1 MGNSSSKDPPLALFS
16 VDDEYGRK
24 LVVRLPP
31 TATLKHLRVE
41 LEKEKGRGRG
51 GSRSGATVQPEG
63 HEEFEFTIHQRSAA
77 AAAAGCSDDRLHVLR
92 HQEAD
97 LRLDYLQ
104 NIGYHVS
111 ISYPHHHAVDRPG
124 KRPRQEQEERQQ
136 QQQHLER
143 HEDSSSSERPEK
155 KLCRSNDGVASTG
168 QQETVADHPV
178 LVPADESQSFQ
189 EEKGSLPPAAI
200 ESTASQ
206 RSPSA
211 SPPEQKDGDQKSS
224 AAAAADSGV
233 EQTQDDSP
241 QGAAIIISPTDTTSI
256 GDRVYDNVYEDTPEK
271 SSNEANE
278 TSHYPDDEGK
288 NAIDS

>member
-1 MGNSSSKDPPLALFS
+1 
-16 VDDEYGRK
+16 

-51 GSRSGATVQPEG
+51 GSRSGATVQQQPAD
-63 HEEFEFTIHQRSAA
+63 HEEFEFTIQQRSAA
-77 AAAAGCSDDRLHVLR
+77 AAASSSNDRMHVLR

-97 LRLDYLQ
+97 LKLHHLQ
-104 NIGYHVS
+104 NIGYRVS
-111 ISYPHHHAVDRPG
+111 ITYPHHHSVDRPG

-136 QQQHLER
+136 QQHLDR
-143 HEDSSSSERPEK
+143 HENSSSSERPVK
-155 KLCRSNDGVASTG
+155 KLCRSNDGEASTG
-168 QQETVADHPV
+168 QQETVEDHPV
-178 LVPADESQSFQ
+178 LVLADEPQSFQ
-189 EEKGSLPPAAI
+189 EEKGSLPPTAT
-200 ESTASQ
+200 EPTASQ
-206 RSPSA
+206 RPPSA
-211 SPPEQKDGDQKSS
+211 SSIELKDNYQKPT
-224 AAAAADSGV
+224 AAGV
-233 EQTQDDSP
+233 EQTRDDCP